1 MSVRDE
7 IKEQQKKLKGQ
18 GFKAHWDYFWEY
30 YKIHTIVAIVV
41 LIFVAITIRDIANN
55 KPYAM
60 YAMFI
65 NNKGM
70 ETQNILQ
77 DGFAEYADI
86 DTANYAVIVDTSSN
100 FMSSIVDT
108 TSVATSEKIM
118 AMLAA
123 HDLDVIVGDENTMGR
138 YASQDTFIDL
148 RTIYSEDEL
157 KELSDSIFYVDQGYI
172 DYLNS
177 EEYTTYITSG
187 EYDENNKYAVMAKQ
201 YEEDFTYQRVD
212 KEDMDDPVPV
222 GFILDNSKALESC
235 QAYPDEAPIAGIAI
249 NTQRVDAAKSFVEYL
264 MQ

>member
-7 IKEQQKKLKGQ
+7 IREQRQKLKGQ

-30 YKIHTIVAIVV
+30 YKIHTIVGIVV
-41 LIFVAITIRDIANN
+41 LIFVAVTIRDISNN

-60 YAMFI
+60 YSMFI

-70 ETQNILQ
+70 DTQSILES
-77 DGFAEYADI
+77 GFAEYADI
-86 DTANYAVIVDTSSN
+86 DTENYRVIVDTSSN

-108 TSVATSEKIM
+108 TSVATSEKLM

-123 HDLDVIVGDENTMGR
+123 HDLDTLVADENTFGR
-138 YASQDTFIDL
+138 YASQDTFTDL

-157 KELSDSIFYVDQGYI
+157 KDISDKIFYVDQGYI

-177 EEYTTYITSG
+177 DEYTTYITSG
-187 EYDENNKYAVMAKQ
+187 KYDENNKYAVMAKQ

-212 KEDMDDPVPV
+212 KEDMDDPIPV
-222 GFILDNSKALESC
+222 GIILDSSAALKACE
-235 QAYPDEAPIAGIAI
+235 AYPEEAPIIGIAV
-249 NTQRVDAAKSFVEYL
+249 NTQRMDAAKSFVEYL